1 MFPEKNLAPYIGNE
15 QRRKDLE
22 MANDL
27 DTEIAKKWEEAVEFA
42 YAIEGSFSLQAEAIQ
57 DYKIEPAALKT
68 VLHLLATNRGGI
80 TFDDAIKKTT
90 DIGNLESLD
99 FSYLKE
105 VTDYTCE
112 LLQLLRDLEEL
123 EGEREASR

>member
-1 MFPEKNLAPYIGNE
+1 MTSDIDA
-15 QRRKDLE
+15 
-22 MANDL
+22 
-27 DTEIAKKWEEAVEFA
+27 EIAKKWEEAVELA
-42 YAIEGSFSLQAEAIQ
+42 SAIEGSFSLQADVIQ

>member
-1 MFPEKNLAPYIGNE
+1 MT
-15 QRRKDLE
+15 
-22 MANDL
+22 NDL
-27 DTEIAKKWEEAVEFA
+27 DTEIAKKWDEAIELA
-42 YAIEGSFSLQAEAIQ
+42 YAIEGSFSLQAEVIQ

-105 VTDYTCE
+105 VTDYTYD
-112 LLQLLRDLEEL
+112 LLQLLRELEEL
-123 EGEREASR
+123 KGEREVTL